1 MNTPDGQRPDPD
13 AILHSLRLEEERD
26 GRGKLK
32 VFLGMCAGVGKTYD
46 MLKAAHQAKAKGI
59 AVLVG
64 VVETHG
70 RRETMELLDG
80 LEVLPRRSLE
90 YRGIVVQEMDVDEI
104 LRRQPTLVLVDEL
117 AHTNAP
123 GSRHAK
129 RHQDVIELLDAGI
142 NVYTTLNVQ
151 HLESRADTVA
161 QITGTVIRET
171 VPDSVLDTADAVE
184 IVDLPPDELLKR
196 LADGKVYT
204 EERSQEAAKNF
215 FRAGNLTA
223 LREMA
228 LRLVAERVDHQLRD
242 MMASRH
248 IPGPW
253 KSGQRLLVGI
263 TQSPNTV
270 TLIRWA
276 RRTAY
281 TMDAS
286 WVVVHVQR
294 SRPLSGQA
302 LDNLAANIK
311 LARELGA
318 EIVTTADEDVVE
330 GILRVAR
337 EQKATQI
344 LIGKTGHA
352 LPLVRSFSD
361 RLIEKS
367 GDLDLYIVG
376 SEYTPPASRR
386 RFRIPDIRSGLQQ
399 YLVAA
404 AIIVAV
410 SVASYPLRSIVGY
423 QTVSL
428 ILLMTVILLPLRL
441 GAGPVL
447 LGAALSAVL
456 WNYFFIPP
464 EFTFAIG
471 LLQDALMFGLYFGVA
486 AVTGVLTA
494 RIRAR
499 EKAVQSREHQASALY
514 GLTKD
519 LSLARSQ
526 DDVVRS
532 AVSNIRKTFG
542 AEAVV
547 LLSQADGDIFSE
559 AHPESTFATDDKER
573 GVAAWVYWNERR
585 AGRGTDTLP
594 SVQATYFPLSG
605 PRYPLGVI
613 GMHLPPGG
621 RLTIDQDALFD
632 TFLRQ
637 ISSALER
644 EQLHDLT
651 RTSPTGP

>member
-1 MNTPDGQRPDPD
+1 
-13 AILHSLRLEEERD
+13 
-26 GRGKLK
+26 
-32 VFLGMCAGVGKTYD
+32 
-46 MLKAAHQAKAKGI
+46 
-59 AVLVG
+59 
-64 VVETHG
+64 
-70 RRETMELLDG
+70 
-80 LEVLPRRSLE
+80 
-90 YRGIVVQEMDVDEI
+90 
-104 LRRQPTLVLVDEL
+104 
-117 AHTNAP
+117 
-123 GSRHAK
+123 
-129 RHQDVIELLDAGI
+129 
-142 NVYTTLNVQ
+142 
-151 HLESRADTVA
+151 
-161 QITGTVIRET
+161 
-171 VPDSVLDTADAVE
+171 
-184 IVDLPPDELLKR
+184 
-196 LADGKVYT
+196 
-204 EERSQEAAKNF
+204 
-215 FRAGNLTA
+215 
-223 LREMA
+223 
-228 LRLVAERVDHQLRD
+228 
-242 MMASRH
+242 
-248 IPGPW
+248 
-253 KSGQRLLVGI
+253 
-263 TQSPNTV
+263 
-270 TLIRWA
+270 
-276 RRTAY
+276 
-281 TMDAS
+281 MDAS

-294 SRPLSGQA
+294 ARPLSGPA

-352 LPLVRSFSD
+352 LPFVRSFSD

-376 SEYTPPASRR
+376 SEYRSPGTRR
-386 RFRIPDIRSGLQQ
+386 RFRIPDIRSGFQQ
-399 YLVAA
+399 YLAAA
-404 AIIVAV
+404 AIILAV
-410 SVASYPLRSIVGY
+410 SVASFPLRSMVGY

-447 LGAALSAVL
+447 LGAALSAIL

-532 AVSNIRKTFG
+532 AVMNIRKTFG

-547 LLSQADGDIFSE
+547 LLSQADGDIFSK
-559 AHPESTFATDDKER
+559 AHPESTFATDEKEM
-573 GVAAWVYWNERR
+573 GVAAWVYWNEKR

-594 SVQATYFPLSG
+594 SVQATYYPLSG

-613 GMHLPPGG
+613 GMHLPPGD

-651 RTSPTGP
+651 RKSPTGA